1 MGTLIPIALELNIVV
16 KKSQLGLNAPLVVPW
31 WV

>member
-1 MGTLIPIALELNIVV
+1 MGTLMLIIFELGIIA
-16 KKSQLGLNAPLVVPW
+16 KTSQLGLNAPLVVPW